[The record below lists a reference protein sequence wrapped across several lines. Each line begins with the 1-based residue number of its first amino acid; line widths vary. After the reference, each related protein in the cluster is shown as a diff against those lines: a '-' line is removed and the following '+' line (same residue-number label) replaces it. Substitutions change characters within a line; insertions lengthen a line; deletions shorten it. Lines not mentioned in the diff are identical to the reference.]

1 MHYKT
6 REKSFFAEVRMK
18 EKKCPSCGHPM
29 KRNGKTSAGRQRW
42 RCRSCGASS
51 THGNDTA
58 ARELK
63 AFLSWLLGKGSQL
76 DMAGRGRSFR
86 RAAARFWPIWPMPD
100 VVDEVHRV
108 VFVDGIHLDRGL
120 CVLIACTEEHV
131 LSWYLARSE

>member
-1 MHYKT
+1 
-6 REKSFFAEVRMK
+6 MK

-63 AFLSWLLGKGSQL
+63 AFLSWLLGKG
-76 DMAGRGRSFR
+76 
-86 RAAARFWPIWPMPD
+86 
-100 VVDEVHRV
+100 
-108 VFVDGIHLDRGL
+108 GL
-120 CVLIACTEEHV
+120 AI
-131 LSWYLARSE
+131 LSWTVS